1 MTSHL
6 GIYTPG
12 LTMQFYTKTLTLEC
26 PEGAE
31 MKMIQSDDYDDVLSI
46 FGFSASLR
54 CAPRSQ

>member
-6 GIYTPG
+6 GIYSPG
-12 LTMQFYTKTLTLEC
+12 LTTPFNTKTLTLEY
-26 PEGAE
+26 PKGAE